1 MTRSKRRKLVRSRGG
16 RAVRDAGRA
25 PMVSA
30 AVLAAIAGTQA
41 QAQSP
46 PSTGGTLEEVVV
58 TAQKRAES
66 LQDVPLSIQAIGTTR
81 LEELH
86 VTNFNDYVKFLP
98 SVSFQSIGPG
108 AASVYMRGIASGENS
123 NHSGP
128 QPSVGI
134 YLDEQ
139 PITTIQGALDVR
151 IYDIARVEALAGPQG
166 TLYGASS
173 QAGTIR
179 IITNKPDPSGFE
191 AGFDLEGNTV
201 SHGDQGYAAE
211 GFVNIPLGE
220 KMAVRLVGWAA
231 RDAGFIDNVYGER
244 TFPSWGGTIN
254 NAALV
259 KNNYNDVET
268 YGGRAALKIDLNDSW
283 TVTPQL
289 MGQSQKIGG
298 FFGYDPSIGDLK
310 LTHFTPDY
318 AKDYWMQA
326 ALTVE
331 GKIANLDLVYAGAYL
346 KRKYDSQSDYND
358 YAYFYDVLYGYGAY
372 FYDNDGNIVNPSQYF
387 VGRDHFTKQSHEL
400 RLSSSK
406 DNRAYFVA
414 GLFYERQQHDIE
426 QNYRIDD
433 IGTNISVTGWPG
445 TIWLTEQ
452 VRVDRD
458 YAAFGELT
466 FNATDK
472 LSLTGGVRFFKSDN
486 SLVGFFGYGAGYSSG
501 TGEAAC
507 FSPPTVGGG
516 INGAPCTNLDK
527 SVDETGNTIK
537 LNATWRFTEG
547 NLMYATYSEGFRPG
561 GINRRGT
568 LPPYGADYLKNYEI
582 GWKRTSDDNR
592 LRFNGAIFV
601 EDWDD
606 IQFSY
611 LGANGLT
618 EIRNAGRARVKG
630 VEMDFAYAASERM
643 TWSGGAAYIDGE
655 LREDYCEDASS
666 PSCPDAPKGTQLP
679 VTPRFKANLTG
690 RYQFNIGSF
699 NAFAQGAVVHQGNS
713 WSDLRDADRATLGQQ
728 GMYTIVD
735 LSVGLGKG
743 RRGLELFIDNAFDER
758 ADQLFTT
765 ECAISVCGGKP
776 YIYTNRPRTIGLKYN
791 QRF

>member
-1 MTRSKRRKLVRSRGG
+1 M
-16 RAVRDAGRA
+16 GRA
-25 PMVSA
+25 PLVSV
-30 AVLAAIAGTQA
+30 AVLAAITGTQVAA
-41 QAQSP
+41 QTPAS
-46 PSTGGTLEEVVV
+46 GGTLEEVVV
-58 TAQKRAES
+58 TAQKRTEN
-66 LQDVPLSIQAIGTTR
+66 LQDVPLSIQALGATR

-108 AASVYMRGIASGENS
+108 AASVYMRGVASGENS

-179 IITNKPDPSGFE
+179 IITNKPDPSGFD
-191 AGFDLEGNTV
+191 AGFDLEGNSV
-201 SHGDQGYAAE
+201 EHGGQGYAAE
-211 GFVNIPLGE
+211 GFVNIPLRSN
-220 KMAVRLVGWAA
+220 AAIRLVGWAA
-231 RDAGFIDNVYGER
+231 HDAGFIDNVYGER
-244 TFPSWGGTIN
+244 TFPTWGGTIN
-254 NAALV
+254 NAAYA
-259 KNNYNDVET
+259 KKDYNDVET
-268 YGGRAALKIDLNDSW
+268 YGARAALKIDLNDSW

-289 MGQSQKIGG
+289 MGQKQEIGG
-298 FFGYDPSIGDLK
+298 FFGYDPSVGDLK
-310 LTHFTPDY
+310 LTHYRRDN
-318 AKDYWMQA
+318 AKDSWLQA

-346 KRKYDSQSDYND
+346 KRKYDSDNDYND
-358 YAYFYDVLYGYGAY
+358 YSFYYDTLYEYGAY
-372 FYDNDGNIVNPSQYF
+372 FYDDNGVVVDPSQYF
-387 VGRDHFTKQSHEL
+387 LGRDHFKKQSHEL

-414 GLFYERQQHDIE
+414 GLFYQRQQHDIE
-426 QNYRIDD
+426 QNYRIDA
-433 IGTNISVTGWPG
+433 IGDSISVTGWPG

-458 YAAFGELT
+458 YAAFGEVT
-466 FNATDK
+466 FKATDR

-486 SLVGFFGYGAGYSSG
+486 SLMGFFGYGAGFSG
-501 TGEAAC
+501 STGEAAC
-507 FSPPTVGGG
+507 TDPPTVGGG

-537 LNATWRFTEG
+537 LNATYRFSEG
-547 NLMYATYSEGFRPG
+547 NLLYATYSEGFRPG

-568 LPPYGADYLKNYEI
+568 LPPYGADYLKNYEL
-582 GWKRTSDDNR
+582 GWKRTTGDNR
-592 LRFNGAIFV
+592 LRYSGALFV

-611 LGANGLT
+611 LGPNGLT
-618 EIRNAGRARVKG
+618 EIRNAGAARIVG
-630 VEMDFAYAASERM
+630 IEADFSYAVTPNM
-643 TWSGGAAYIDGE
+643 TWSGGFAYLE
-655 LREDYCEDASS
+655 NKLRQDYCEDAAS
-666 PSCPDAPKGTQLP
+666 PDCPDAPKGTQLP

-690 RYQFNIGSF
+690 RYRFTLGDF
-699 NAFAQGAVVHQGNS
+699 DAFAQGAVVHQGNS
-713 WSDLRDADRATLGQQ
+713 WSDLRDADRAVLGVQ

-735 LSVGLGKG
+735 LSVGIGKG
-743 RRGLELFIDNAFDER
+743 PYGVELFLDNAFDER

-765 ECAISVCGGKP
+765 QCSVSVCGGKP
-776 YIYTNRPRTIGLKYN
+776 YIYTNRPRTVGLKYTHK
-791 QRF
+791 F